1 MLTHNA
7 VSRCDRE
14 IVRMTQSSDWH
25 RPSRLRPLLLHGAH
39 GAVLDQLFVVY
50 LIMLFGCRE
59 ERLVY
64 YRIANHYKFIMQQL
78 FGCRRYE
85 RLIIVED
92 DMLFAPD
99 FFPYFE
105 ATSKILD
112 QAPTPPLALR
122 CCPPDYNCCRACGC
136 CNNCSCRQ
144 RYL

>member
-1 MLTHNA
+1 MLLAAATARLCALGSHHIGTRPAGCN
-7 VSRCDRE
+7 CYCCM
-14 IVRMTQSSDWH
+14 VRTTWFEQK
-25 RPSRLRPLLLHGAH
+25 
-39 GAVLDQLFVVY
+39 
-50 LIMLFGCRE
+50 LFGRRE

-78 FGCRRYE
+78 FGCRQYE

-112 QAPTPPLALR
+112 QAPTPYVFAALLLTTAAKHIQ
-122 CCPPDYNCCRACGC
+122 CCR
-136 CNNCSCRQ
+136 NSSC
-144 RYL
+144 